1 MQISWTLLIIF
12 WVIVI
17 LFPSILVFLIGWF
30 FIFLGINILTL
41 GTLVWK
47 SKTKDEYIKFWKY
60 KIYR

>member
-1 MQISWTLLIIF
+1 MQIFGTLLIIF

-41 GTLVWK
+41 GTLVSK
-47 SKTKDEYIKFWKY
+47 SQAKDEYIKFWKY

>member
-41 GTLVWK
+41 VTLVSK

>member
-1 MQISWTLLIIF
+1 MQISWTLLIMF

-30 FIFLGINILTL
+30 FIFLWINILTL
-41 GTLVWK
+41 GTLVSK

>member
-30 FIFLGINILTL
+30 FIFLWINILTL
-41 GTLVWK
+41 WTLVSK